1 MTNENLSK
9 VWQER
14 IEGNLVRFT
23 AVQDDRTIC
32 TRWMIETP
40 RIRARL
46 PDAYDFN
53 IMCYGAVPE
62 KAEYIGE
69 YVLK

>member
-23 AVQDDRTIC
+23 AVQEDRTVC

-40 RIRARL
+40 RLRCCL
-46 PDAYDFN
+46 PEAYDFN
-53 IMCYGAVPE
+53 IMCYGPVPE
-62 KAEYIGE
+62 KAEFIGN